1 MKHQDVTEKIISAF
15 YAAYN
20 TLGWGFLERV
30 YQAAMEIE
38 LRKRGLHVIPQAP
51 IKVLYEGV
59 CIGEYFAD
67 LLVEGCVIVEIK
79 AVERFAEA
87 HEAQLLN
94 YLKATTID
102 VGLLMNFGPKPEY
115 RRKIFET
122 ARTQPREVDQFN
134 G

>member
-59 CIGEYFAD
+59 RIGEYFAD
-67 LLVEGCVIVEIK
+67 LIVEDEIVLELK
-79 AVERFAEA
+79 CFDHLLTEHTAKC
-87 HEAQLLN
+87 LN
-94 YLKATTID
+94 YLKAS
-102 VGLLMNFGPKPEY
+102 GHKLALLINFQRSKVQLKP
-115 RRKIFET
+115 IV
-122 ARTQPREVDQFN
+122 REL
-134 G
+134 